1 MSQINRKILA
11 IARCDTQYR
20 SEKMAPFGLKSCHTS
35 YLMRICANPGIS
47 QDRLAQ
53 LIFINKSNVARQVAF
68 LEEEGYIRRE
78 PSQLDRRVVELYPTD
93 KALELLPQVQ
103 QILTDWERCIT
114 EDVTEEEIQT
124 VTRVLAKMKD
134 KAAAWM
140 EGR

>member
-20 SEKMAPFGLKSCHTS
+20 SEKMAPFGLKSCHPS
-35 YLMRICANPGIS
+35 SLMHICANPGIS

-53 LIFINKSNVARQVAF
+53 LVFINKSNVARQVAF
-68 LEEEGYIRRE
+68 LEEEGYLRRE
-78 PSQLDRRVVELYPTD
+78 SSQSDRRVVELYPTD